1 MKLFNNTMD
10 QINDE
15 DKICDIAKSFGSQI
29 ETLYANS
36 VDEKV
41 YFKFSILK
49 FLNFF
54 NKNKLV
60 FCL

>member
-1 MKLFNNTMD
+1 MD

-41 YFKFSILK
+41 YF
-49 FLNFF
+49 LNFQIKIF
-54 NKNKLV
+54 KL
-60 FCL
+60 F